1 MATGLLNGSEL
12 VLRINKPFL
21 GWRDVAYAT
30 NFELEINSEII
41 DQTNKDSEGWKKII
55 LGCRN
60 WSIKCDALYQ
70 NEQNPLFGSYIDF
83 FTELENNNLYS
94 VKFEIKN
101 ANAAHNNVYYL
112 GQVRVISLNLKGQ
125 TEVGAE
131 YQIFLAGARSLT
143 QIDV

>member
-1 MATGLLNGSEL
+1 MATGVLNGSEL

-83 FTELENNNLYS
+83 LSELENNNLYS
-94 VKFEIKN
+94 VKIEIKN
-101 ANAAHNNVYYL
+101 
-112 GQVRVISLNLKGQ
+112 
-125 TEVGAE
+125 
-131 YQIFLAGARSLT
+131 
-143 QIDV
+143 